1 MYPPDIP
8 IAGEVSSF
16 LATISPPSD
25 NTSVTIVNID
35 DSILEATEVLLVA
48 IESTDPS
55 ITVGMENSTFA
66 LTVLDDEG
74 KAVVSSVHG
83 MIGQAEA
90 SPVR

>member
-1 MYPPDIP
+1 MYVPT

-55 ITVGMENSTFA
+55 ITVGMENSTFT

-74 KAVVSSVHG
+74 KAVVSVHG
-83 MIGQAEA
+83 MIGQAET